1 MSKKIKVLQVLGD
14 PVGGIRKHVHDI
26 ITNLNKDFVFYYV
39 SSNNVD
45 LSFSDEIKR
54 IDPVINSRK
63 QLNISKEPSISDLK
77 NLFIVYCFVKRNK
90 IGVIHGH
97 GAKGGLYARIVG
109 FLCGCKVIYT
119 PHGGAAHDM
128 FTPFKDKIYK
138 SVEKLLYYPTNVF
151 LFESHYTKKSFLN
164 RIGRKGT
171 VKSVVN
177 FNGIDL
183 SSYLPVQYSS
193 NSPIVCIGFFG
204 MLRKEKGV
212 LFSLD
217 VIARLIEFNKN
228 IRYHVYGA
236 GQLMSQVQVKINDL
250 KIEDFVTL
258 HGETETPYI
267 HMQKMDIV
275 FMPSMFESF
284 GYVAVESMIF
294 EKSLVFS
301 SAGALPD
308 TCEFNREYMFESGSV
323 DDAVEKLALAIDTFD
338 TEESRE
344 RLKVVAKMASSK
356 YSIGGMTNT
365 IRNIYENI

>member
-1 MSKKIKVLQVLGD
+1 MSKKIKVLQILGD

-26 ITNLNKDFVFYYV
+26 IMNLNKDFDFYYI

-45 LSFSDEIKR
+45 LSFSDEIKCL
-54 IDPVINSRK
+54 DPLINSRK

-77 NLFIVYCFVKRNK
+77 NLFVVYLFVKRNK
-90 IGVIHGH
+90 ISVIHGH

-109 FLCGCKVIYT
+109 RLCGCKVIYT

-138 SVEKLLYYPTNVF
+138 TVEKVLYYSTDVF

-171 VKSVVN
+171 IKSVVN

-183 SSYLPVQYSS
+183 SSYFPVQNYSNRPFVS
-193 NSPIVCIGFFG
+193 IGFFG

-212 LFSLD
+212 LFSLE
-217 VIARLIEFNKN
+217 VIARLIESNKN
-228 IRYHVYGA
+228 IRYHVFGA
-236 GQLMSQVQVKINDL
+236 GLLMSQVKTKIVDL
-250 KIEDFVTL
+250 KIENFVIL
-258 HGETETPYI
+258 HGETDTPYT
-267 HMQKMDIV
+267 HMQKMDII

-308 TCEFNREYMFESGSV
+308 TCEFNKEYMFESGSV
-323 DDAVEKLALAIDTFD
+323 DDAAEKLASAINTFD
-338 TEESRE
+338 TDESKK
-344 RLKVVAKMASSK
+344 RLKAVAEVASSK
-356 YSIGGMTNT
+356 YSIDGMINT
-365 IRNIYENI
+365 IRNVYEDS

>member
-1 MSKKIKVLQVLGD
+1 MSKKVRVLQVLGD

-26 ITNLNKDFVFYYV
+26 IMNLNKDFDFYYV

-54 IDPVINSRK
+54 IDPLMNSRK
-63 QLNISKEPSISDLK
+63 QLNISKEPSLSDLR
-77 NLFIVYCFVKRNK
+77 NLFVVYLFVRRNK
-90 IGVIHGH
+90 VDVIHGH

-109 FLCGCKVIYT
+109 WLCGCKVIYT
-119 PHGGAAHDM
+119 PHGGAAHNM
-128 FTPFKDKIYK
+128 FTPLKDKIYK
-138 SVEKLLYYPTNVF
+138 LVEKLLYYPTSVF
-151 LFESHYTKKSFLN
+151 LFESYYTKKSFLN

-183 SSYLPVQYSS
+183 SSYLPVQYCS

-204 MLRKEKGV
+204 MLRNEKGA
-212 LFSLD
+212 LFSLE

-236 GQLMSQVQVKINDL
+236 GQLMSQVQVKIDDL

-294 EKSLVFS
+294 EKTLVFS

-308 TCEFNREYMFESGSV
+308 TCEFNRDYMFEFGSV
-323 DDAVEKLALAIDTFD
+323 DDAVAKLACAIDNFETP
-338 TEESRE
+338 ENKK
-344 RLKVVAKMASSK
+344 RLKVVAEMASSK
-356 YSIGGMTNT
+356 YSISGMINT
-365 IRNIYENI
+365 IRDIYEGV

>member
-1 MSKKIKVLQVLGD
+1 MSKKIKVLQILGD

-26 ITNLNKDFVFYYV
+26 IMNLNKDFDFYYV

-45 LSFSDEIKR
+45 LSFSDEIKCL
-54 IDPVINSRK
+54 DPLINSRK

-77 NLFIVYCFVKRNK
+77 NLFVVYLFVKQNK

-109 FLCGCKVIYT
+109 RLCGCKVIYT

-138 SVEKLLYYPTNVF
+138 SVEKVLYYPTDVF
-151 LFESHYTKKSFLN
+151 LFESYYTKKSFLN
-164 RIGRKGT
+164 RIGREST
-171 VKSVVN
+171 IKSVVN

-183 SSYLPVQYSS
+183 SSYLPVQNYS
-193 NSPIVCIGFFG
+193 NRPIVSIGFFG

-212 LFSLD
+212 LFSLE
-217 VIARLIEFNKN
+217 VIAKLIESNKN
-228 IRYHVYGA
+228 IRYHVFGA
-236 GQLMSQVQVKINDL
+236 GQLMSQVKTKIVDL
-250 KIEDFVTL
+250 KIENFVIL
-258 HGETETPYI
+258 HGETDTPYT

-308 TCEFNREYMFESGSV
+308 TCEFNKEYMFESGSV
-323 DDAVEKLALAIDTFD
+323 DDAAEKLASAINAFD
-338 TEESRE
+338 TDESKK
-344 RLKVVAKMASSK
+344 RLKTVAEMASSK
-356 YSIGGMTNT
+356 YSIDGMINT
-365 IRNIYENI
+365 IRNVYEDS

>member
-1 MSKKIKVLQVLGD
+1 MSKKIKVLQILGD

-26 ITNLNKDFVFYYV
+26 IMNLNKDFDFYYV

-45 LSFSDEIKR
+45 LSFSDEIKCL
-54 IDPVINSRK
+54 DPLINSRK
-63 QLNISKEPSISDLK
+63 QLNISKEPSLSDLK
-77 NLFIVYCFVKRNK
+77 NFFIVYLFVRKNK
-90 IGVIHGH
+90 VDVIHGH

-109 FLCGCKVIYT
+109 WLCGCKVIYT

-138 SVEKLLYYPTNVF
+138 TVEKVLYYPTDIF

-171 VKSVVN
+171 IKSVVN
-177 FNGIDL
+177 FNGVDL
-183 SSYLPVQYSS
+183 SSYLPVQNSS
-193 NSPIVCIGFFG
+193 NRPIVSIGFFG

-212 LFSLD
+212 LFSLE
-217 VIARLIEFNKN
+217 VVARLIESNNN
-228 IRYHVYGA
+228 IRYHIFGA
-236 GQLMSQVQVKINDL
+236 GHLMSQIQGKIVEL

-308 TCEFNREYMFESGSV
+308 TCEFNRDYMFESGSV
-323 DDAVEKLALAIDTFD
+323 DDAVEKLTDAIDNVD
-338 TEESRE
+338 TPENKK
-344 RLKVVAKMASSK
+344 RLKAVADMASSK
-356 YSIGGMTNT
+356 YSIDGMINT
-365 IRNIYENI
+365 IRNVYEDS